1 MFFLVK
7 NMIFCLF
14 ITIVIECAVAF
25 ILKVR
30 NLKDYLNIIIVNFMT
45 NPLVVSIP
53 VYFNIMYGI
62 KYRNI
67 AYYFLELFA
76 VISEGYIYKKYLKYN
91 KINPFIFS
99 CILNLTSFLTGEIF
113 GRII

>member
-7 NMIFCLF
+7 NMIFCLI
-14 ITIVIECAVAF
+14 ITIIIECTVAF

-30 NLKDYLNIIIVNFMT
+30 NLKDFFNIIIVNFMT

-53 VYFNIMYGI
+53 VYLNIMYGI

-76 VISEGYIYKKYLKYN
+76 MFSEGYVYKKYLKYD
-91 KINPFIFS
+91 KINPFILSFV
-99 CILNLTSFLTGEIF
+99 LNLTSFLSGEIF
-113 GRII
+113 GKIL